1 MAILQGKNVRIEMQ
15 STLGSNLTISGI
27 TKANPGVATSTAH
40 GLTNGDVVVFSG
52 IAGMTEL
59 EGQAVRVANKTTD
72 TFELEGINTTSYG
85 TFTSGI
91 ANEVTAWTTI
101 SQVQSIEAEQAN
113 PNRIDVTTLADN
125 EKQYVFGLADTANIT
140 LNALYDPAL
149 ASHIAIKAA
158 SDANSSRVFR
168 FTFGTPIVIGNFYVT
183 GGDGFSMAQNDVA
196 KTRYGLSSIKKRM
209 NYAS

>member
-15 STLGSNLTISGI
+15 STLGSDLTVTGV
-27 TKANPGVATSTAH
+27 TKASPGVATSTAH
-40 GLTNGDVVVFSG
+40 GLANGDVVVFKSVS
-52 IAGMTEL
+52 GMTEL
-59 EGQAVRVANKTTD
+59 DGQAVRVANVAAN
-72 TFELEGINTTSYG
+72 TFELEGLDTTNFG
-85 TFTSGI
+85 TFVSGT

-101 SQVQSIEAEQAN
+101 GQVQSIEAEQAN

-140 LNALYDPAL
+140 LNALYDPSL

-158 SDANSSRVFR
+158 SDANAARTFR
-168 FTFGTPIVIGNFYVT
+168 FTFGTPKVIGNFYVT

-196 KTRYGLSSIKKRM
+196 KTRYGLSSIKRRM